1 LFLYCISKAV
11 SVLIEIDKQ
20 SKNVLVLSISPRIL
34 KYCTVEVKM
43 KAIDNVKDVIVEK
56 LLRLVRQFGSARDLV
71 EAIEQFGLFNGKV
84 QYYEDGWSYRPFD
97 IGEYPH
103 TDASAHEGMFFPYFA
118 CFLFNQAW
126 FCQLGY
132 GTHWLQLG
140 FDIQNGELVYVK
152 ADDIESHRCWQSNS
166 YGNREIAIK
175 KLLQ

>member
-1 LFLYCISKAV
+1 
-11 SVLIEIDKQ
+11 
-20 SKNVLVLSISPRIL
+20 
-34 KYCTVEVKM
+34 M

-175 KLLQ
+175 KLLQQNNLEPLQTVTIE